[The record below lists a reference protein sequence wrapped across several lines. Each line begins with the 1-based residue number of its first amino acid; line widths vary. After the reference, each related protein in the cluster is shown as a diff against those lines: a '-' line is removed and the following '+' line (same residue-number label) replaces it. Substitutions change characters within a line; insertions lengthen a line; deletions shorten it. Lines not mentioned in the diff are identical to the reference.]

1 VAFYREGV
9 AESMEPRYDPLEVI
23 RSVSLIVE
31 QAELEELIEVTIGAA
46 VDLTG
51 ARYGALGVL
60 NDHGRLVAFHHKGLS
75 AQEAGLIGDEPTGR
89 GVLGDITSHGVSV
102 RSGDI
107 TSHATYTGVPAHHPE
122 MSSFLGVPVTAG
134 GKTFG
139 NLYVTNRQN
148 PFDVDDEAVMTSL
161 AVAASA
167 GISAIRVSRELTDRA
182 VSEDRNRIARD
193 VHDSIIQN
201 LFAVG
206 LDLQSQSLSASDPE
220 ARALLG
226 ASSLAI
232 DAAIGDLRRLIHD
245 LHEDVERKVSLAE
258 EIDSLVMRLS
268 SPHEIP
274 VEVSFRG
281 ASPILSEAVLGDVLQ
296 IVREA
301 TSNALRHS
309 SGTIVTVTIV
319 IDERSIF
326 LSISDD
332 GDGFDVL
339 ATPHGLGLANMRTRA
354 RRAGGE
360 LNIVS
365 AGRSGTSVEA
375 RIPVPGERR

>member
-1 VAFYREGV
+1 
-9 AESMEPRYDPLEVI
+9 MEHQYDPLAVI
-23 RSVSLIVE
+23 SWVSLIVE
-31 QAELEELIEVTIGAA
+31 QAELQELIEVTIGAA

-60 NDHGRLVAFHHKGLS
+60 NDYGRLVAFHHKGLS
-75 AQEAGLIGDEPTGR
+75 AQEAGVIGDEPKGR
-89 GVLGDITSHGVSV
+89 GVLGDITSHGASV
-102 RSGDI
+102 RSDDI
-107 TSHATYTGVPAHHPE
+107 TSHAAYSGFPAHHPE

-148 PFDVDDEAVMTSL
+148 PFDADDEAVMTSL
-161 AVAASA
+161 AVAAGA
-167 GISAIRVSRELTDRA
+167 GISAIRMSRELRDRA
-182 VSEDRNRIARD
+182 VGEDRNRIARD

-206 LDLQSQSLSASDPE
+206 LDLQSQSLRASDPE
-220 ARALLG
+220 ARSSLD

-268 SPHEIP
+268 SPYAIP

-281 ASPILSEAVLGDVLQ
+281 AAPILSEAVLGDVLQ

-309 SGTIVTVTIV
+309 GATTVTVTV
-319 IDERSIF
+319 VVDERSIF

-332 GDGFDVL
+332 GHGFDVL
-339 ATPHGLGLANMRTRA
+339 AAPDGLGLANMRTRA

-360 LNIVS
+360 PDIAS

>member
-9 AESMEPRYDPLEVI
+9 TESMGPRYDPLAVI
-23 RSVSLIVE
+23 NWVSSIVE
-31 QAELEELIEVTIGAA
+31 QADLQELIEVTIGAA

-60 NDHGRLVAFHHKGLS
+60 NDHGRLIAFHHKGLS
-75 AQEAGLIGDEPTGR
+75 AQEADLIGSEPQGR
-89 GVLGDITSHGVSV
+89 GVLGDITSYGASV
-102 RSGDI
+102 RSDDI
-107 TSHATYTGVPAHHPE
+107 TSHAAHTGFPAHHPE

-134 GKTFG
+134 KKTFG

-161 AVAASA
+161 AVAAGA
-167 GISAIRVSRELTDRA
+167 GISAIRMSRDLRDRA
-182 VSEDRNRIARD
+182 VDEDRNRIARD

-201 LFAVG
+201 LFALG
-206 LDLQSQSLSASDPE
+206 LDLQSHSLRASDPDT
-220 ARALLG
+220 RSFLD

-245 LHEDVERKVSLAE
+245 LHDDVERNVSLAE

-268 SPHEIP
+268 SPHETP
-274 VEVSFRG
+274 VEVSFQG
-281 ASPILSEAVLGDVLQ
+281 AAPKLSEAVFGDVLQ

-309 SGTIVTVTIV
+309 GATTVTVAIV
-319 IDERSIF
+319 VDERSIF

-339 ATPHGLGLANMRTRA
+339 AMSHGLGLANMRTRA

-360 LNIVS
+360 LDIVS